1 MGYQR
6 QEEAEEDEAEE
17 ELSCA
22 PKATRGATAGAAEVV
37 MCPEGRHVP
46 APRAPN
52 KSTSFADTV
61 AAEKEEVVAAAARA
75 ESSAPPLSSRRPA
88 ATKSSRRTSR
98 CGSKS
103 KCNHLLSRVLHSR
116 FKNSVPSRAERVEL
130 NTRPPTSPRT
140 AVVEQRSNFGA
151 RGRRFAR
158 TAVLSHRPTS
168 W

>member
-6 QEEAEEDEAEE
+6 QEEDEEDKAEE
-17 ELSCA
+17 EELPCA
-22 PKATRGATAGAAEVV
+22 PKAKRGTTAGAAEVV

-88 ATKSSRRTSR
+88 AKERSRRTSR
-98 CGSKS
+98 
-103 KCNHLLSRVLHSR
+103 
-116 FKNSVPSRAERVEL
+116 
-130 NTRPPTSPRT
+130 
-140 AVVEQRSNFGA
+140 
-151 RGRRFAR
+151 
-158 TAVLSHRPTS
+158 
-168 W
+168 